1 MNVKDFENLTFN
13 TSDKENILLDDSFDP
28 DRNFF
33 NIHGFTNT
41 TYFTTESSRTM
52 IKENN
57 DISF

>member
-13 TSDKENILLDDSFDP
+13 TSDKEN
-28 DRNFF
+28 RNFF